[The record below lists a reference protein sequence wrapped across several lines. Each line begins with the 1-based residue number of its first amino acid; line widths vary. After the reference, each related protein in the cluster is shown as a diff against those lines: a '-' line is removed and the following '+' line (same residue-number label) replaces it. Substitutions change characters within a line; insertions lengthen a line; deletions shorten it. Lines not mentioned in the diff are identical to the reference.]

1 MGKLKSLII
10 DITDDYARGT
20 SIFKLADAYDL
31 PVDEVQEIIAK
42 FYECDAALV

>member
-10 DITDDYARGT
+10 DITEDYARGA
-20 SIFKLADAYDL
+20 SIFKLADTYDL

-42 FYECDAALV
+42 FYDCDVALI